1 MPARPTVLASAAAL
15 AISAAAGALADPAAC
30 SDPMLAVDAPDP
42 AIAERVCTAAMAA
55 KAQLATC
62 GLTQRRAVSM
72 EIVPQIDGPSDT
84 CAGLYH
90 CGADRISLV
99 PPSAVAEIMPTDS
112 VFATLDPEV
121 YYDSLIVHELAHA
134 LMEQAECA
142 HPRCDSDKEYVAYA
156 MQFLSLPE
164 SARDTLLSWRERPQ
178 EVPQERLNDILL
190 WMKPDIFAFTAWAH
204 FDALDDGC
212 AFVQRVVRGETTLKL
227 PESLP

>member
-1 MPARPTVLASAAAL
+1 MPARPTVLASVAAL

-84 CAGLYH
+84 CVGLYH

-134 LMEQAECA
+134 LMEQAEIGRASC
-142 HPRCDSDKEYVAYA
+142 
-156 MQFLSLPE
+156 
-164 SARDTLLSWRERPQ
+164 RER
-178 EVPQERLNDILL
+178 VC
-190 WMKPDIFAFTAWAH
+190 H
-204 FDALDDGC
+204 
-212 AFVQRVVRGETTLKL
+212 RV
-227 PESLP
+227 

>member
-1 MPARPTVLASAAAL
+1 MPARPTVLASVAAL
-15 AISAAAGALADPAAC
+15 AISAAAGALADPAVC

-55 KAQLATC
+55 KAQLGTC
-62 GLTQRRAVSM
+62 GLTQHRAVSM

-84 CAGLYH
+84 WIGLYQ
-90 CGADRISLV
+90 CGTDTIALV
-99 PPSAVAEIMPTDS
+99 PPSPVSEVMPGDS

-134 LMEQAECA
+134 LMEQAECV

-212 AFVQRVVRGETTLKL
+212 AFVQRIVDGETTLKL
-227 PESLP
+227 PDFLP